1 MKPQIAGGR
10 NRIMADICRIAQ
22 NSVAN
27 QGELFRLAE
36 RDHGLSLKLLSAKT
50 GIAYNTLRSWR
61 DGTVMPAWGLFKLGS
76 AGGVPD
82 YLLSFV
88 AEPFERAVVTAEDGD
103 GDFDTAGL
111 DASELAHEVQRA
123 RHPAS
128 PGGTRIVP
136 QEAAIITLK
145 ARKSASSARK
155 VA

>member
-1 MKPQIAGGR
+1 
-10 NRIMADICRIAQ
+10 MADFCRNAQ

-27 QGELFRLAE
+27 QAELFRLAE

-50 GIAYNTLRSWR
+50 RIPYNTLRSWR
-61 DGTVMPAWGLFKLGS
+61 DGTVMPAWGLFKLGKE
-76 AGGVPD
+76 GGVPD
-82 YLLSFV
+82 YLLSFIG
-88 AEPFERAVVTAEDGD
+88 EPFERAVVTAEDGE

-111 DASELAHEVQRA
+111 DAGELAHEVQRA

-128 PGGTRIVP
+128 PGGVKIVP
-136 QEAAIITLK
+136 QEAAVITLK